1 MPSKVDKVN
10 QPRRANAGDPA
21 TAAVDIGE
29 QLHALMHRIKRHHRQ
44 AAGALGEALAPME
57 ARALGYF
64 ARHPGAS
71 ARDLVE
77 HAGRDKAQV
86 ARLVRSLINR
96 GVLAA
101 TLSPTDQRSQCL
113 ALTAAGT
120 ALQRQLS
127 SSRRR
132 IDATLIA
139 GLSDKER
146 EQLSRLLARL
156 HASLGEP

>member
-10 QPRRANAGDPA
+10 QPRTETPA
-21 TAAVDIGE
+21 APAAAVLDIGE
-29 QLHALMHRIKRHHRQ
+29 QLHALMHRIKRHHQQ
-44 AAGALGEALAPME
+44 AARALGDALAPME

-86 ARLVRSLINR
+86 ARLVRSLIDR
-96 GVLAA
+96 GLLEA
-101 TLSPTDQRSQCL
+101 TPSPTDQRSQCL

-132 IDATLIA
+132 IDAALIA